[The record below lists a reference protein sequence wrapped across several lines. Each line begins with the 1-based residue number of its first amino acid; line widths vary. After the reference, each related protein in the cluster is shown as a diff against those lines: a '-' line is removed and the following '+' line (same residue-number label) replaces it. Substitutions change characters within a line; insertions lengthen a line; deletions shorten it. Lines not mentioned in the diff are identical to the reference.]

1 MPRITKKMIQEEEE
15 RERLTIINTNKCIGL
30 VMQKMELDVDRFGYI
45 VRNNEE
51 DNEITE
57 LNFDGK
63 KCKSTLLNLPIDLE
77 LELPFDP
84 YNNSKL
90 ALSLANFY
98 INEFM
103 GMEALMLGIT
113 NKKLNE
119 LGYSI
124 CKLTS
129 GRVIEGNEYYR
140 DSLKYIDMIYMLD
153 GSAPPEFRALKE
165 IDMENVAYRTK

>member
-1 MPRITKKMIQEEEE
+1 M
-15 RERLTIINTNKCIGL
+15 
-30 VMQKMELDVDRFGYI
+30 
-45 VRNNEE
+45 
-51 DNEITE
+51 
-57 LNFDGK
+57 
-63 KCKSTLLNLPIDLE
+63 LNLPIDLE